1 MSPPPAPLLV
11 DHALASKR
19 RAMGELE
26 QRSHVPSSYSSS
38 PPSSTSAASSGDAL
52 QAQVEMMRAQ
62 IQRLEVQQS
71 TGHPSGGPVIT
82 SNGNGSGSVMY
93 QHHADSGLRLNVN
106 EAGQVIDIPPAYA

>member
-1 MSPPPAPLLV
+1 MSPPPAPLLL

-26 QRSHVPSSYSSS
+26 QRGQNPSLYASTPSSA
-38 PPSSTSAASSGDAL
+38 SAVSSGDAL

-62 IQRLEVQQS
+62 IQRLEVQQNV
-71 TGHPSGGPVIT
+71 GHPPSGGPT
-82 SNGNGSGSVMY
+82 STSDAHGSGPVMY